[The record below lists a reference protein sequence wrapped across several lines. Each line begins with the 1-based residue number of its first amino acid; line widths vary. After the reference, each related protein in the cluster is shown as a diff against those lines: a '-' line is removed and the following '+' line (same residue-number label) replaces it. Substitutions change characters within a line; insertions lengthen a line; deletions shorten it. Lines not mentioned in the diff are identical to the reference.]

1 VRQPQEAGDEAE
13 YFGLRCVGEG
23 RVVSPRVALTP
34 PKAGNFDDWIL
45 AFWLVSKIAGIE
57 SVQ

>member
-23 RVVSPRVALTP
+23 RVVSPRVALTS
-34 PKAGNFDDWIL
+34 PKAGNFDYWIDLMRGGCYDSALL
-45 AFWLVSKIAGIE
+45 AT
-57 SVQ
+57 